1 MRKDGFLAVVNSLII
16 IIVGI
21 SFNSCFLMR
30 TTSDFKQSD
39 HIAFFS
45 KDYNPNVNN
54 QLKDGIYLRYDES
67 CRKFLNGPGFFLYPD
82 GRVEE
87 TKFYLDYLNLDDA
100 TQENI
105 KRLLDEDF
113 FLLSSPSRYNYSN
126 EDGIYT
132 VKGNKLFIN
141 IYPYF
146 GLKDWGLRKS
156 EYDILDDVTV
166 MPIESNSDVQNRI
179 VYRCIPYPIPEVI
192 NTFSAKRQKWLWDNK
207 EDWKEFK
214 KSKKN

>member
-21 SFNSCFLMR
+21 SFSGCFLMR

-45 KDYNPNVNN
+45 KDYNPDIDNM
-54 QLKDGIYLRYDES
+54 LKDGIYLRYDES

-87 TKFYLDYLNLDDA
+87 TEFYLDCLNLDDA

-105 KRLLDEDF
+105 KRLLDEDY
-113 FLLSSPSRYNYSN
+113 FLLSSPSRWRYWNN
-126 EDGIYT
+126 DGIYT

-141 IYPYF
+141 LYSYN
-146 GLKDWGLRKS
+146 GLKDWGFRKF
-156 EYDILDDVTV
+156 EYLILDDATV
-166 MPIESNSDVQNRI
+166 IPVKCDSDLQNRI

-192 NTFSAKRQKWLWDNK
+192 HTFSAKRQKWLWNNK
-207 EDWKEFK
+207 EEWKEFK

>member
-21 SFNSCFLMR
+21 SFSSCFLMR
-30 TTSDFKQSD
+30 TTTDFKHSD

-45 KDYNPNVNN
+45 KDYNPDVDN

-100 TQENI
+100 TQENL

-141 IYPYF
+141 LYSYN
-146 GLKDWGLRKS
+146 GLKDWSFRKF
-156 EYDILDDVTV
+156 EYLILDDVTV
-166 MPIESNSDVQNRI
+166 MPVESNSDLQNRI

-192 NTFSAKRQKWLWDNK
+192 NTFSAKRQKWLWNNK
-207 EDWKEFK
+207 EEWKEFK